1 MLRFLARIMRALMGA
16 VTMPLRLLGLS
27 GGVTAADVARAA
39 LDEPA
44 RAAAPRE
51 LNLGQLLRVHAWDR
65 VEGYDRDRPARPP
78 LPADAAAWLS
88 RQSKEQVLKTA
99 NMRPHEI
106 EARFKAEVAAA
117 AAAPAGLDR
126 SLEETGLAL
135 LRKLGPAR
143 QRDDE
148 TFAAFARLA

>member
-1 MLRFLARIMRALMGA
+1 MMRFLAALARALMGVA
-16 VTMPLRLLGLS
+16 TFPLRLLGIG
-27 GGVTAADVARAA
+27 GGVTAADVARSA
-39 LDEPA
+39 LAEPA
-44 RAAAPRE
+44 RAAARE
-51 LNLGQLLRVHAWDR
+51 LTLGQLLRVHAWDR

-99 NMRPHEI
+99 SMRPHEI

-148 TFAAFARLA
+148 TFEAFARLA